1 MTSRALLAAVFLAF
15 AILAARWMEEGD
27 YYDPLKGRRHCAAPP
42 SAIKDWSSTGRTRR
56 PTDSTNLE
64 RWLRENPDE
73 VNRLFG
79 PFCRAPLHLAARFGR
94 DDLAELLIARG
105 ADVRAADEPEGH
117 TALHLAAQYGQA
129 AVAATLVARGA
140 EVNARTRSGRTPLH
154 DAAFGL
160 AGTSDIDGRVEVVR
174 LLLARGA
181 DVNARARG
189 SNRTPL
195 DDAEGTASI
204 NPGNSERMAALL
216 REAGAI
222 RQPPAAPLTR

>member
-1 MTSRALLAAVFLAF
+1 MTRRVVLAAVLLAF
-15 AILAARWMEEGD
+15 AILAARWMEGGD
-27 YYDPLKGRRHCAAPP
+27 YYDPLRGRRHCAAPP

-56 PTDSTNLE
+56 PTDSTNLS
-64 RWLRENPDE
+64 RWLQQNPDE

-79 PFCRAPLHLAARFGR
+79 PFCQAPLHLAARFGR
-94 DDLAELLIARG
+94 EDLAELLIARG
-105 ADVRAADEPEGH
+105 ADVRAADEPAGQ

-140 EVNARTRSGRTPLH
+140 DVNARTKGGRTPLH

-160 AGTSDIDGRVEVVR
+160 AGTSDIEGRVEIVQ
-174 LLLARGA
+174 LLLGQGA
-181 DVNARARG
+181 DVNARERW

-204 NPGNSERMAALL
+204 NQGNSERMAGLL
-216 REAGAI
+216 RAAGGR
-222 RQPPAAPLTR
+222 RQPPDTPAR